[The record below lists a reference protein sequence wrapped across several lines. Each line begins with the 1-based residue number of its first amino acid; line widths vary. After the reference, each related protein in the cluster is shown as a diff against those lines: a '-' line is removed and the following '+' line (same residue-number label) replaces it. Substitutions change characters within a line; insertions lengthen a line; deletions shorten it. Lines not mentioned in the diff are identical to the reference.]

1 MSDENL
7 TELQRDLVE
16 HARKIASE
24 FSLTY
29 WHEKDEAA
37 EYPWEF
43 VRAFADAGYMG
54 QTAERGVALAFGVN
68 ASGEARSRLARF
80 VRWLHRPRRG
90 G

>member
-29 WHEKDEAA
+29 WHEKD
-37 EYPWEF
+37 
-43 VRAFADAGYMG
+43 
-54 QTAERGVALAFGVN
+54 
-68 ASGEARSRLARF
+68 
-80 VRWLHRPRRG
+80 
-90 G
+90 